1 MTEILDWSHE
11 ATDIGERGLK
21 KSRSATSAELAALAQ
36 NLDLVSCS
44 HLDVTYT
51 VEGRG
56 RDAYRVTGE
65 VDAGVVQ
72 ACVITLEPV
81 TDRVRERFTVTFR
94 RDAVTDGPKTARQA
108 DTTDPEMEILAA
120 EDVEPLIRDRIEV
133 GRIVYETLSAGL
145 NPYPRKEGADFDWQD
160 PRAEADRIKTHP
172 FAALKSLKKD
182 G

>member
-1 MTEILDWSHE
+1 MTENLDWSHE
-11 ATDIGERGLK
+11 ATEIGERGLK
-21 KSRSATSAELAALAQ
+21 KSRSATAAELAALAQ
-36 NLDLVSCS
+36 SLDLVSCS

-56 RDAYRVTGE
+56 RDAYRVTGDL
-65 VDAGVVQ
+65 DAGVVQ
-72 ACVITLEPV
+72 TCVITLEPV
-81 TDRVRERFTVTFR
+81 SDRVRESFTVTFR
-94 RDAVTDGPKTARQA
+94 RDAATDGPKTARRPDDTEA
-108 DTTDPEMEILAA
+108 DMEILSA

-145 NPYPRKEGADFDWQD
+145 NPYPRKEGAEFDWQD